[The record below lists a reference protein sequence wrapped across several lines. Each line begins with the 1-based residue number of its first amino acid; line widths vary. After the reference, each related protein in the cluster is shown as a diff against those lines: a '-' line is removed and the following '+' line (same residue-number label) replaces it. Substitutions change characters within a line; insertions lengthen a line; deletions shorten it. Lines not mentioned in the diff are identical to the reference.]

1 MQRKIAVIL
10 SGCGYLDGSEITE
23 AVSSLIALDQCD
35 ANYTC
40 FSIDK
45 NATESNH
52 LSGKDLESSRQT
64 LLESARIARGQV
76 LPLKELVEK
85 DFDGVLL
92 PGGYGAAKHLSNFA
106 VKGAS
111 GTVDPEIG
119 RILNAFHAASKPIA
133 AFCIA
138 PATVALVL
146 GKHGIEITIGN
157 DKETAAEIEKTGA
170 NHVNCDVDDFVT
182 DRENKI
188 ITSPAYMYDTTPAKV
203 FSGIQKAVREF
214 VEMA

>member
-1 MQRKIAVIL
+1 MQRKIAVVL

-23 AVSSLIALDQCD
+23 AVSSLIALDQCE
-35 ANYTC
+35 AIYTC

-45 NATESNH
+45 SVVEVDHITAKDTANHRQCLTEA
-52 LSGKDLESSRQT
+52 
-64 LLESARIARGQV
+64 ARIARGQV
-76 LPLKELVEK
+76 LPLSKLVE
-85 DFDGVLL
+85 DNFDGVLF
-92 PGGYGAAKHLSNFA
+92 PGGFGAAKNLSNFA
-106 VKGAS
+106 MKGGVGEADSEVKRVL
-111 GTVDPEIG
+111 T
-119 RILNAFHAASKPIA
+119 NFHQASKPIA

-146 GKHGIEITIGN
+146 GKYEIEITIGN
-157 DKETAAEIEKTGA
+157 DKETIAEIEKTGA
-170 NHVNCDVDDFVT
+170 HHVECAVDDFVT